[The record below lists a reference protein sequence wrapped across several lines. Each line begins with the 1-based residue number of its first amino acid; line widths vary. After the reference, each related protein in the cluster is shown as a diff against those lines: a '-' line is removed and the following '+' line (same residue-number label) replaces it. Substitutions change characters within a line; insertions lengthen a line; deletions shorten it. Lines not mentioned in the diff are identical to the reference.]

1 MRKLLYNQKT
11 VLSTRTRSL
20 WAVWSEFLILLNAQD
35 IPEMHIKLITAKEH
49 RKKQNNACT
58 QIRF

>member
-35 IPEMHIKLITAKEH
+35 IPEMHIKLIKAIEH